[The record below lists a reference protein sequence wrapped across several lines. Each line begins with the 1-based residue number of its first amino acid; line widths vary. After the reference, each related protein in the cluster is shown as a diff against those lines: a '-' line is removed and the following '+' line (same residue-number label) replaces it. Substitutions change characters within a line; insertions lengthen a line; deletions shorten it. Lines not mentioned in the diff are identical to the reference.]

1 MNNIIYTS
9 LKDEY
14 ISNNSSVP
22 HILPHQLATIDYLYK
37 KCKEKSESVLL
48 FHKMGSGKT
57 IISLLFAILV
67 SNEFKIIIILP
78 NINIL
83 QLWRDQ
89 LEKSLILLANEAY
102 NIDNIIFT
110 TRSKFNEENEKF
122 KNVNYNDAKN
132 NIYNKCITIIDEAHN
147 FFGTVTGEILLNLR
161 KTTNIIYILLT
172 GSPITNT
179 VETLKYIVELLINE
193 PFDEN
198 KYIES
203 IGNKVF
209 EKKINKACITFLNE
223 KLKGLISYYHGKDKE
238 IPVPY
243 FHGTKI
249 YLYPVI
255 FCYMSAIQ
263 EENYRKIAESTINEM
278 FIKLLMNVS
287 LCALGNKENY
297 ENFENIIEQD
307 NLQLLPNLYIKNK
320 LLAGSELVDLNISSK
335 LKKLRDSL
343 LTEKHGKRFVY
354 FANSTIGSVVIKS
367 VMYANGISEYGK
379 EIVQNPVCI
388 NCFRLKTCKTCA
400 YMKFCIIT
408 SKETTKNY
416 NISELLDIY
425 NNELND
431 DGSDILILF
440 GSKII
445 SEAYTLRNVTDIWFL
460 TVPETK
466 SELKQCIARA
476 VRSFSHKTSDI
487 KIRINLCIAIPK
499 RIQKIDSEVYTNKL
513 IEDIKKMESITVD
526 DENRTIIYSKFEK
539 KLNEDKNLTYDLKK
553 QLYLELKSEKSKVAD
568 NVFIK
573 LSELYNDIPTDEL
586 MYILIIEKL
595 RRFSF
600 KYEEFTISQ
609 FIVFLFEKF
618 IIDNYTEIRKKILT
632 YIDMCLNDSLV
643 VYNKNLNSKCYLYNI
658 KKDIIICVPIN
669 LEYNDHLLKIDF
681 TN

>member
-9 LKDEY
+9 LKDGY
-14 ISNNSSVP
+14 IPNNSNIP
-22 HILPHQLATIDYLYK
+22 HTLPHQLATIDYLYK

-67 SNEFKIIIILP
+67 SNEYKIIIILP
-78 NINIL
+78 NVNIL

-89 LEKSLILLANEAY
+89 LEKSLILLANEPY
-102 NIDNIIFT
+102 NINNIIFT

-122 KNVNYNDAKN
+122 KNVNYNVKN
-132 NIYNKCITIIDEAHN
+132 DIYNKCITIIDEAHN

-179 VETLKYIVELLINE
+179 VETLKYIVELLINK
-193 PFDEN
+193 PFDES
-198 KYIES
+198 KYIEN

-209 EKKINKACITFLNE
+209 EKKINKACISFLNE
-223 KLKGLISYYHGKDKE
+223 KLKGLVSYYHGKDKD
-238 IPVPY
+238 IPIPY

-255 FCYMSAIQ
+255 FCYMSKIQ
-263 EENYRKIAESTINEM
+263 EENYKKIAESTINEM

-307 NLQLLPNLYIKNK
+307 NLQLLPNLYIKNR
-320 LLAGSELVDLNISSK
+320 LLAGTELVDLNISSK
-335 LKKLRDSL
+335 MKKLRDSL
-343 LTEKHGKRFVY
+343 LTEKYGKRFVY

-388 NCFRLKTCKTCA
+388 NCFKLKTCKTCA

-416 NISELLDIY
+416 NISELLDIF

-476 VRSFSHKTSDI
+476 VRSFSHKRSDI

-499 RIQKIDSEVYTNKL
+499 HIQKIDSEVYTNKL
-513 IEDIKKMESITVD
+513 VEDIKKMESLTID
-526 DENRTIIYSKFEK
+526 DDNRTVIYSKFEK

-573 LSELYNDIPTDEL
+573 LSELYSNVPDDNIL
-586 MYILIIEKL
+586 YILIIEKL
-595 RRFSF
+595 RRFSYI
-600 KYEEFTISQ
+600 YEEFTISQ
-609 FIVFLFEKF
+609 FMSFLFEKF
-618 IIDNYTEIRKKILT
+618 VINGYDEIKKKILK
-632 YIDMCLNDSLV
+632 YINMCLNDSLV
-643 VYNKNLNSKCYLYNI
+643 VYNKNLNSKCYLYNVQE
-658 KKDIIICVPIN
+658 DIIICVPIN
-669 LEYNDHLLKIDF
+669 LEYNNHFLKIDF